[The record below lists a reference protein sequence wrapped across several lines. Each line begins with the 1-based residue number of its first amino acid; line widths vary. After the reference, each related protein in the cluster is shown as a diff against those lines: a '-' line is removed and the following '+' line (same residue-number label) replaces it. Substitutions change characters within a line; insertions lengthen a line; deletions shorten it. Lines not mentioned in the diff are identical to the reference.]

1 MSVFEVV
8 VEPRNDTTT
17 RTTTDGV
24 SKSRLFAAELDAVV
38 DTARRTPR
46 PVPGTKGAVTE
57 VIIAL
62 GSAGAF
68 TATVECLRAW
78 LGRDRG
84 RRVDLRWDEDGVERS
99 MTLTG
104 EAIDSQTLRE
114 IATVAMSRVGGAG
127 WQAGTGPS

>member
-8 VEPRNDTTT
+8 VEPHNDTYDPDDD
-17 RTTTDGV
+17 RWRAQV
-24 SKSRLFAAELDAVV
+24 AAFATELDGVV
-38 DTARRTPR
+38 DTERRAQ
-46 PVPGTKGAVTE
+46 PVAGTKGAVTE

-114 IATVAMSRVGGAG
+114 IAKAAISRVGGPT
-127 WQAGTGPS
+127 WQADTGRS